1 MFYELSQPEQII
13 GLVVAIVK
21 QSRKRQI
28 VHFMW
33 IFPCFEFSQI
43 GGFDPS
49 HTSIMSV
56 SSINQIVLI
65 MARHGLMRTWLKMTL
80 STQVPCMRLNRQKFI
95 AETE

>member
-1 MFYELSQPEQII
+1 MFYEPEQSEQII

-56 SSINQIVLI
+56 SGINQIALI
-65 MARHGLMRTWLKMTL
+65 TVPARSDESL
-80 STQVPCMRLNRQKFI
+80 VENDPLNTSATYEIKR
-95 AETE
+95 